1 MKQEIV
7 EAVYFEVIAALN
19 RFIEESEKDSEP
31 MTVIDALDSDT
42 IKNIAWEV
50 SDEIE
55 EKIDQIELIE
65 SCYA

>member
-1 MKQEIV
+1 LKQEIV

-19 RFIEESEKDSEP
+19 RFIEEREKD
-31 MTVIDALDSDT
+31 DALDSDT

>member
-7 EAVYFEVIAALN
+7 EAVYFEVTAALN
-19 RFIEESEKDSEP
+19 RFIEEREKDSEP